1 VVLGD
6 FNTFLSPID
15 RSSRQNINKEIL
27 ELNDTID
34 QMNLADGYRTFHP
47 ATAQHTFFSA
57 GHGTFLK
64 TDHILGHKA
73 SLTNIRKLK
82 LCPAYYLITM

>member
-1 VVLGD
+1 
-6 FNTFLSPID
+6 
-15 RSSRQNINKEIL
+15 
-27 ELNDTID
+27 
-34 QMNLADGYRTFHP
+34 MNLADGYRTFHP